1 MRIKNKFI
9 YLLFTFF
16 CITSPVYGQTVIQ
29 MEKDGGVYKIPCEIN
44 GLRLKLIFDTG
55 ASSICISE
63 SIAVMMLENG
73 YLDSGDIVGSGS
85 SVVADGRIV
94 DNTIINIKTLK
105 IGDVTLSDVQ
115 AVVIHQQSAPL
126 LLGQSAIQKL
136 GNVSLDG
143 DKLILVNHKND
154 LKNDTIKYTD
164 VEVLDILESAKY
176 ARMNE
181 FYELAVDN
189 YEKLY
194 KTQQLDLEGTL
205 HYASCLRMTDC
216 YEKALLVHKTIE
228 QDVIKAPKENQ
239 RWAYFGMM
247 ICYHELCD
255 YRLAILY
262 GQKTLSLSDYEYNSY
277 TTIIYWLSMSYIAL
291 GENYKAKKVIDD
303 EIEKYLLH
311 IGYKSID
318 CWNRNADD
326 EILGNLYWILA
337 LYYNDIKD
345 NAACKKYAIMAAA
358 WGNTEAI
365 QWADKRNI
373 SYSKKPK
380 DFKY

>member
-1 MRIKNKFI
+1 MRIKNIFI

-115 AVVIHQQSAPL
+115 AVVIHQLSAPL

-205 HYASCLRMTDC
+205 YYATCLRMTDC
-216 YEKALLVHKTIE
+216 YETALLIHKTIE
-228 QDVIKAPKENQ
+228 QDVIEAPKEDQ
-239 RWAYFGMM
+239 RWAYYGMM
-247 ICYHELCD
+247 ICYHMLGD
-255 YRLAILY
+255 YRSSILY
-262 GQKTLSLSDYEYNSY
+262 GQKALTLSDYLYSAYTSLIYN
-277 TTIIYWLSMSYIAL
+277 LSKSYIAID
-291 GENYKAKKVIDD
+291 ENYRGKKVIED

-311 IGYKSID
+311 IGYKSTD
-318 CWNRNADD
+318 CWTRKADD
-326 EILGNLYWILA
+326 EILGDLYWILA
-337 LYYNDIKD
+337 LYYSTIKD
-345 NAACKKYAIMAAA
+345 RTASVKYAIIAAA
-358 WGNTEAI
+358 WGDTEAI
-365 QWADKRNI
+365 EWADKQHI
-373 SYSKKPK
+373 SYNKKPI

>member
-1 MRIKNKFI
+1 M
-9 YLLFTFF
+9 FTFF

-115 AVVIHQQSAPL
+115 AIVIHQLSAPL

-205 HYASCLRMTDC
+205 YYATCLRMTDC
-216 YEKALLVHKTIE
+216 YETALLIHKTIE
-228 QDVIKAPKENQ
+228 QDVIEAPKEDQ
-239 RWAYFGMM
+239 RWAYYGMM
-247 ICYHELCD
+247 ICYHMLGD
-255 YRLAILY
+255 YRSSILY
-262 GQKTLSLSDYEYNSY
+262 GQKALTLSDYLYSAYTSLIYN
-277 TTIIYWLSMSYIAL
+277 LSKSYIAID
-291 GENYKAKKVIDD
+291 ENYRGKKVIED

-311 IGYKSID
+311 IGYKSTD
-318 CWNRNADD
+318 CWTRKADD
-326 EILGNLYWILA
+326 EILGDLYWILA
-337 LYYNDIKD
+337 LYYSTIKD
-345 NAACKKYAIMAAA
+345 RTASVKYAIIAAA
-358 WGNTEAI
+358 WGDTEAI
-365 QWADKRNI
+365 EWADKQHI
-373 SYSKKPK
+373 SYNKKPI